1 MGDRPAAPVL
11 HFERGLPDDVA
22 ALIEGRAVAVGPA
35 DIDLAGADGVI
46 AGVRRWDGPAMDLA
60 PNLRVIS
67 RAGIGYDA
75 VDLAAASERGITV
88 CYAPDAPTVST
99 AEHTVALL
107 LAVTKD
113 LAGWADRSIGAPAT
127 PPGLELDGATLGLYG
142 YGRIARRVGV
152 VGRALGMR
160 VIAHDPYVADPGGDG
175 TALVD
180 ADTLWSQSDVVSLH
194 APATP
199 ATHHI
204 VDAAVLGAMKPG
216 AYLVNCARGALVDQE
231 ALLDALTS
239 GHLAGAGLDVT
250 EPEPLPADH
259 PLRRQRRVVVTPH
272 IASQTATGRRRLYAD
287 AIDNA
292 LAVIAG
298 TGGCVVPEQR
308 QSPPQP
314 KGAAHDRSS

>member
-1 MGDRPAAPVL
+1 MGDRGAPPVL
-11 HFERGLPDDVA
+11 FFERALPEGVA
-22 ALIEGRAVAVGPA
+22 ELLVGRAVAVGPDDA
-35 DIDLAGADGVI
+35 DLARADGIV
-46 AGVRRWDGPAMDLA
+46 AGVRRWDGPSMDLA

-67 RAGIGYDA
+67 RTGIGYDT
-75 VDLAAASERGITV
+75 VDIAAASERGIAV

-99 AEHTVALL
+99 AEHAVALL

-113 LAGWADRSIGAPAT
+113 LAGWVDRSIGAPGL
-127 PPGLELDGATLGLYG
+127 PPGIELDGSTLGLFG
-142 YGRIARRVGV
+142 YGRIARRVAA

-160 VIAHDPYVADPGGDG
+160 VIAHDPFVAETADD

-180 ADTLWSQSDVVSLH
+180 ADILWRESDVVSLH
-194 APATP
+194 APATA
-199 ATHHI
+199 ATQH
-204 VDAAVLGAMKPG
+204 VVNRTVLAAMKPG
-216 AYLVNCARGALVDQE
+216 AYLVNCARGALVDQD

-239 GHLAGAGLDVT
+239 GHLAGVGLDVT

-259 PLRRQRRVVVTPH
+259 PLRRMPRVVVTPH
-272 IASQTATGRRRLYAD
+272 IASQTVTGRLRLYAD

-308 QSPPQP
+308 PSVNTVE
-314 KGAAHDRSS
+314 GAPS